1 MLLLLC
7 IHLFI
12 ITIYY
17 RPLTLNDIINVVVKT
32 VIIGF
37 VRTRFALLSSVIPPL
52 ENVKIV
58 IAKIV

>member
-1 MLLLLC
+1 MILLMLLLK
-7 IHLFI
+7 

-17 RPLTLNDIINVVVKT
+17 RPLTLNDIINFVVKT

-37 VRTRFALLSSVIPPL
+37 VRTGFALLSSVIPPL
-52 ENVKIV
+52 EKVKIV

>member
-1 MLLLLC
+1 MILLMLLLK
-7 IHLFI
+7 

-17 RPLTLNDIINVVVKT
+17 WPLTLNDIINVVVKT